1 MKRPMFCGAIIA
13 SICVFISYYN
23 IRTTLLCGVGLICF
37 IVAFAVNKVKAKNYF
52 AVGVAFLV
60 LISLIFSYKNLEK
73 IDKYSGERIVETF
86 VVTEVEEGEKY
97 NSITAL
103 CKSGTVLPKNIKLRI
118 SCFDKTEK
126 FIMGNCVT
134 ASVNIKSLKNSDNK
148 AYYYSSGIYATG
160 KLGNVLERHSDNIF
174 YKRAGKIKNYVKSTI
189 SRNMQKDNAATLLG
203 ITIGDKNLFT
213 DEFNNNVKLTGV
225 SHVMV
230 VSGMHLTI
238 ILGAVFWLLDKI
250 FYHAYIRLLIS
261 FSAIVMI
268 TSICG
273 FTHSVIRAGI
283 MFLLLSL
290 APVVNRDNDSLNSL
304 GTAIIAILLYCPF
317 AVLNVGFQ
325 LSALATFGIIYFVPF
340 FDKRLKIQNK
350 LLKGLVLSFIVT
362 LSATVMTTPVCIYHF
377 GYISLISPI
386 TNLLISFAVTV
397 ALCLGIIGLFLN
409 LVPLIYVLTDI
420 IFKCAEITTMYINF
434 VINYLAKFP
443 FAAVRAGDLLLI
455 ASIFISI
462 GSVLFIYTC
471 KYRENLLKLNY
482 K

>member
-13 SICVFISYYN
+13 SICVLISYCN
-23 IRTTLLCGVGLICF
+23 IRTTLLCGVCLICF

-52 AVGVAFLV
+52 AIGVAFLV
-60 LISLIFSYKNLEK
+60 LISLVFTYKHLEK

-86 VVTEVEEGEKY
+86 VVTDVEEEEKY
-97 NSITAL
+97 NSITVL

-118 SCFDKTEK
+118 TCFDKAEK
-126 FIMGNCVT
+126 FIMGNCFT
-134 ASVNIKSLKNSDNK
+134 ASVNFKSLKNSNNK
-148 AYYYSSGIYATG
+148 TYYYSNGIYAVG
-160 KLGNVLERHSDNIF
+160 NLGNVLERHNDNVF
-174 YKRAGKIKNYVKSTI
+174 YKRAGKIKSYVISTI
-189 SRNMQKDNAATLLG
+189 TRNMQKDNASTLLG

-213 DEFNNNVKLTGV
+213 DEFNNNVRVTGV

-250 FYHAYIRLLIS
+250 FYHSYIRLLIS

-268 TSICG
+268 ASICG

-304 GTAIIAILLYCPF
+304 GTAVITILLYCPF
-317 AVLNVGFQ
+317 AVLNIGFQ
-325 LSALATFGIIYFVPF
+325 LSALATFGIIHFVPF
-340 FDKRLKIQNK
+340 IDNRLKIQNK
-350 LLKGLVLSFIVT
+350 MLKGLVLSIIVT
-362 LSATVMTTPVCIYHF
+362 LSATVMTMPVCIYHF

-397 ALCLGIIGLFLN
+397 ALCLGIIGLFIN
-409 LVPLIYVLTDI
+409 LVPFINMVTI
-420 IFKCAEITTMYINF
+420 IVFKSAEIIIIYINF
-434 VINYLAKFP
+434 VINYLAKIP
-443 FAAVRAGDLLLI
+443 FAAVNAGDFLLI
-455 ASIFISI
+455 ASILISI
-462 GSVLFIYTC
+462 GLVLFIYTC